1 MVFLLRTGVADVRNP
16 PSFGGTTRSLG
27 KKSTTR
33 LRSTSAGASQTL
45 IASAASGTE
54 TAVTS
59 HDSQGEAELVQYR
72 AVTAT
77 RNGAVAIVILKNGSG
92 VNSLCVGDAR
102 AMSLNVG

>member
-1 MVFLLRTGVADVRNP
+1 MVFLLRTGVDDVRNP

-27 KKSTTR
+27 KRSTTR
-33 LRSTSAGASQTL
+33 LRSTSAGASQAL

-72 AVTAT
+72 THYCDPEEWEW
-77 RNGAVAIVILKNGSG
+77 GEQ
-92 VNSLCVGDAR
+92 CVR
-102 AMSLNVG
+102 W